1 MPACMEE
8 PAISVGLVMTTLRK
22 FVAFGALAALG
33 VCAGWM
39 AAGVQEKATETT
51 PGTRLVDVAV
61 PMRDGVILRAD
72 VWLPKAQGRF
82 PTLVYRTPYGKQ
94 FAAKEWTTFDKAVAH
109 GYAVAIQ
116 DVRGR
121 YASDGEFVPYQNEG
135 KDGYDTIE
143 WAAKQAWS
151 DGNVGTF
158 GLSYPGAVQWLAAVE
173 TPPHLKAMVPA
184 MTFSTPRNFFYSGGL
199 FDGSWLEWT
208 WMNIAPDSRK
218 RKDLAGPK
226 TYAEARTTWKA
237 EHERIEGFLPLMN
250 LPDLKEAAPFYYQW
264 LAHPPADE
272 WWDWAELRNKY
283 DRVHCAVLNFSGWY
297 DEAYGP
303 DGATTNFNGLLSAR
317 KDWKD
322 TATRTIIGPWTH
334 GGADEQK
341 SGERAFGPTA
351 PVDYDGLIL
360 RWMDH
365 YVRGDENGVEKD
377 APVRIFVMGK
387 NEWRDEKAWP
397 IGRAE
402 ERSYYLAAESGTA
415 RTGTLSQ
422 RTIATKSTASTL
434 ASDPAHPVTDTYTAY
449 GAHDYRDLAGR
460 KDVLVF
466 DTEAMREDTE
476 VTGPIRAEMYV
487 SADVRDFDL
496 WVRLLDVAP
505 DGTAFNLMSPGLDE
519 LRASYR
525 DETVQ
530 PKLVE
535 PQKIYRLELNR
546 MLTSNTFL
554 KGHRIRV
561 QISGA
566 FYPHFSRNLQ
576 TGESEIYSAEMKV
589 GQLTIHHDAGHA
601 SRIVLPV
608 VVSGGALLSRRPDVQ
623 RARRPMILRAA
634 SSECSPTG
642 LVGTPECRLAAR

>member
-1 MPACMEE
+1 MPAYMEE

-208 WMNIAPDSRK
+208 WKNIAPDSRK

-226 TYAEARTTWKA
+226 TYAEARATWKA

-334 GGADEQK
+334 GGEDEQK
-341 SGERAFGPTA
+341 SGEREFGPTA

-466 DTEAMREDTE
+466 D
-476 VTGPIRAEMYV
+476 
-487 SADVRDFDL
+487 
-496 WVRLLDVAP
+496 
-505 DGTAFNLMSPGLDE
+505 
-519 LRASYR
+519 
-525 DETVQ
+525 
-530 PKLVE
+530 
-535 PQKIYRLELNR
+535 
-546 MLTSNTFL
+546 
-554 KGHRIRV
+554 
-561 QISGA
+561 
-566 FYPHFSRNLQ
+566 
-576 TGESEIYSAEMKV
+576 
-589 GQLTIHHDAGHA
+589 
-601 SRIVLPV
+601 
-608 VVSGGALLSRRPDVQ
+608 SGGDARGYGSDGPD
-623 RARRPMILRAA
+623 
-634 SSECSPTG
+634 SSGDVCVGGCEG
-642 LVGTPECRLAAR
+642 L